1 MEVFRVRPIKRL
13 ELERTSL
20 RIGQRQVETATGVPQ
35 PVISLAENG
44 RLIPTTKQLQALA
57 DFFRVPADD
66 LLKDV
71 VVLGS
76 RR

>member
-1 MEVFRVRPIKRL
+1 MRPIKRCK
-13 ELERTSL
+13 LERTH
-20 RIGQRQVETATGVPQ
+20 RQISQQTVETVSGVPQ

-44 RLIPTTKQLQALA
+44 RLIPTPEQLRSLA
-57 DFFRVPADD
+57 AVFKVHPDD

-71 VVLGS
+71 VCLGP